1 MWCIGTL
8 TADFIAQMER
18 ILFLYGQKADPV
30 CPLVC
35 MDEKSYQILGD
46 VLQPIDMKPGK
57 DKKESDKYIRQGV
70 VQIFVA
76 FLPLWGLRFVWICP
90 KRRAWDFAS
99 FMKAFL
105 VEYLPSVLPEA
116 NSIRLVCDNLNT
128 HNKGSLYKM
137 FKPHEAFDWAQ
148 KIEFNYTPVNASWLN
163 MAEMEIYAL
172 STICLKR
179 RMDNQ
184 KFVTMEVQQLVKE
197 RNDQRIKVNWQFDC
211 AKARQTFE
219 KAYSKLNSC

>member
-18 ILFLYGQKADPV
+18 ILFLYGQEANPI

-35 MDEKSYQILGD
+35 VDEKSYQMLGD
-46 VLQPIDMKPGK
+46 VLQPIEMKPGQ
-57 DKKESDKYIRQGV
+57 DKRQSDKYSRHGV

-90 KRRAWDFAS
+90 KRRAWDFAG
-99 FMKAFL
+99 FIKALLEDFL
-105 VEYLPSVLPEA
+105 PCFLPQA
-116 NSIRLVCDNLNT
+116 KSIRLVCDNLNT
-128 HNKGSLYKM
+128 HNKGSFYKT
-137 FKPHEAFDWAQ
+137 FEAWEAFDLAQ

-163 MAEMEIYAL
+163 MAEMEIHAL

-179 RMDNQ
+179 RMNDQ
-184 KFVTMEVQQLVKE
+184 KFVTTEVQQLVKE
-197 RNDQRIKVNWQFDC
+197 RNDLRIKVNWQFDC
-211 AKARQTFE
+211 IKARETFN
-219 KAYSKLNSC
+219 KAYSKLNS